1 MLQLLLKT
9 LLASL
14 LLLAGLNSFAQPAD
28 AEITLPLQE
37 DEYTLGAS
45 DVIEVIVFGEDDLS
59 VERRVNSRGNISF
72 PLLGAVKVRG
82 NTVNEVAAQLTE
94 KLKGDYLINPQINV
108 SMVEYRQFY
117 VRGEVKSPGGFPY
130 LPGLTLGKAI
140 AIAGGFTER
149 ANRKKIEV
157 SREQKEGGRKKIVA
171 KINDAVIPGDI
182 LIVEES
188 FF

>member
-1 MLQLLLKT
+1 MSKIFTTFLSAALLWFALPSMA
-9 LLASL
+9 LAQQPAEVVVPE
-14 LLLAGLNSFAQPAD
+14 LAG
-28 AEITLPLQE
+28 
-37 DEYTLGAS
+37 EYRLGAS
-45 DVIEVIVFGEDDLS
+45 DVIEIIVFGEDDLS

-72 PLLGAVKVRG
+72 PLLGAVRVQG
-82 NTVNEVAAQLTE
+82 DTVNQVEE
-94 KLKGDYLINPQINV
+94 KLTLKLTGDYLVNPQINV

-130 LPGLTLGKAI
+130 LPGLTVGKAV

-149 ANRKKIEV
+149 ANRKKVEV
-157 SREQKEGGRKKIVA
+157 SREQVDGGREKVIVEIHA
-171 KINDAVIPGDI
+171 PVVPGDI